1 MLAVGYSDKSK
12 AFIVRNSWGNQWVK
26 DQYLLDLLGK
36 INQFFVQGDKGYC
49 YIPYSYMTD
58 PKLCRNPY
66 AVRALNTED
75 MGREGWEED
84 DNSDYEYNTD
94 EDSEDDDDEEDDFE
108 FIEEDYDDLD
118 EDEVDDDDESYDE
131 EN

>member
-1 MLAVGYSDKSK
+1 
-12 AFIVRNSWGNQWVK
+12 
-26 DQYLLDLLGK
+26 
-36 INQFFVQGDKGYC
+36 
-49 YIPYSYMTD
+49 MTD

-118 EDEVDDDDESYDE
+118 EDEVDDDEDFDDE